1 MFYIWAEGPKSV
13 CWRTLDFAL
22 AAWQPSARPLP
33 RGRLPRGPAGGLR
46 PRPYFFSGQVAGQC
60 CASQIWVG
68 GSGPVPPWEKSCL
81 SIKREVQYVYL
92 SATDG

>member
-60 CASQIWVG
+60 CASQIWVAAG
-68 GSGPVPPWEKSCL
+68 QCPLSKVVFIDQARSSICL
-81 SIKREVQYVYL
+81 FER
-92 SATDG
+92 DG